1 MEGLERPSG
10 YPRPQVM
17 GGRVPAPG
25 LHMPEFEDE
34 GAEVCHCRSL
44 AVEQL
49 SAHALLLGKP

>member
-17 GGRVPAPG
+17 GDRVPAPG

-44 AVEQL
+44 AVEW
-49 SAHALLLGKP
+49 